1 MNIKTKFNVGEEVY
15 SVVFDTVSHK
25 YISEKITIAEVNVL
39 KNKTGTFIRYSSHI
53 WGADSLFES
62 DLFKN
67 EEYCI
72 AECQLRNLGL
82 SHGR

>member
-1 MNIKTKFNVGEEVY
+1 MDIKTKFNVGEEVY

-25 YISEKITIAEVNVL
+25 YISEKITIAEVNIL
-39 KNKTGTFIRYSSHI
+39 KNKTGTFIRYSSQI
-53 WGADSLFES
+53 WGSDSLFEDNLYKS
-62 DLFKN
+62 EKD
-67 EEYCI
+67 CI

>member
-1 MNIKTKFNVGEEVY
+1 MDIKTKFNVGDEVY

-39 KNKTGTFIRYSSHI
+39 KNKTGTFIRYSSQI
-53 WGADSLFES
+53 WGSDSLFEDNLYKS
-62 DLFKN
+62 EKD
-67 EEYCI
+67 CI
-72 AECQLRNLGL
+72 AECQRRDAGI

>member
-1 MNIKTKFNVGEEVY
+1 MDIKTKFNVGEEVY

-39 KNKTGTFIRYSSHI
+39 KNKTGTFVRYSSQI
-53 WGADSLFES
+53 WGSDSLFES

>member
-1 MNIKTKFNVGEEVY
+1 MNIKPKYDIGDEVY
-15 SVVFDTVSHK
+15 SIIFDTVSRK
-25 YISEKITIAEVNVL
+25 FISKKITIAEVNVL

>member
-1 MNIKTKFNVGEEVY
+1 MDIKTKFNVGEEVY

-39 KNKTGTFIRYSSHI
+39 KNKTGTFVRYSSQI
-53 WGADSLFES
+53 WGSDSLFES

-67 EEYCI
+67 KADCLEACEKKNGAI
-72 AECQLRNLGL
+72 N
-82 SHGR
+82 HGR

>member
-1 MNIKTKFNVGEEVY
+1 MDIKTKYDVGDEVY

-25 YISEKITIAEVNVL
+25 YISEKITIAEINVL

-53 WGADSLFES
+53 WGVDSLFES

-72 AECQLRNLGL
+72 AECQLRNVGDKN
-82 SHGR
+82 GC